1 MILIYS
7 QGWELL
13 SINFL
18 IVKELGKK
26 CPNTKE
32 IVEPPQGGLALDKII
47 KDVDKELYTQMAN
60 LGDIKEQNPR

>member
-1 MILIYS
+1 M
-7 QGWELL
+7 

-18 IVKELGKK
+18 IVKELEKK

-47 KDVDKELYTQMAN
+47 KDVDIRPDMIYNFITQEEI
-60 LGDIKEQNPR
+60 LSKPYR